1 MFQSVT
7 AELSLVKKGF
17 DRHRGAPPMLHR
29 DNPCSLLLLRIQ
41 WQWAMLENSAK
52 TKEDM
57 AKKTPEANQAMEA
70 KTKDIMANW
79 LVRNQKTIAE
89 LPLVDMP
96 SGGEGEETGLL
107 PLDKFVDMQVKFSE
121 DQTATLSAKSIEI
134 EHALKDLIVQIMEY
148 PLSFVQESVDP
159 AEIAKLSEH
168 FSTTSYKAVQD
179 CTRLS
184 LETIKGRIAARS
196 LATFLFIDKPLFEVS
211 VEMTPKGAK
220 MNPELGEIQTAI
232 NTVVRAV
239 LSCSKQISLW
249 ENDDNYASGKNVFDV
264 VSKDKD
270 VVRVVLMLTGALEGV
285 KRQVYEYMH
294 TMTKYDYLWKDNKK
308 AAYNAFMS
316 KDPSLEDFEAEL
328 KKYDLVEHEIM
339 RIPQKHNIG
348 AIVLETLALKT
359 ALSTEAKTWKKQYAQ
374 NLHGQARTEL
384 ATITEWIEKHTR
396 YLKREL
402 NDLDDVRVAVG
413 YLAAI
418 REKETMLDSRSSAPS
433 SRSTACSPSTT
444 STSRRRRPTRW
455 TTSSTRGAGS
465 RRWPTASTS
474 ISALT
479 RCNTRRPSCATCA
492 CSSSTWPNSAPTSRP
507 TGRACPACR
516 LSRPTSACA
525 SSNGST
531 RSAGAS
537 SRRTRQVKPCSACR
551 SRRTRSSKSL
561 GAARCAQHLRTTGA
575 ARRTS

>member
-1 MFQSVT
+1 MHASAHHCALEISRLRSLDYDILDVKSTHWHDDFSAYKNSVKDLEVMFQNVINTAFKGAPTTQAGVELLDAFTTLSYRDAIKRCVEKEFAEVFQSVT

-57 AKKTPEANQAMEA
+57 AKTTPEANQAMEA

-121 DQTATLSAKSIEI
+121 EQTATLSAKSIEI

-184 LETIKGRIAARS
+184 LETLKGRIAARS

-270 VVRVVLMLTGALEGV
+270 VVRVVLLLTGALEGV

-348 AIVLETLALKT
+348 AIALETLALKT

-402 NDLDDVRVAVG
+402 NDL
-413 YLAAI
+413 
-418 REKETMLDSRSSAPS
+418 
-433 SRSTACSPSTT
+433 STT
-444 STSRRRRPTRW
+444 CASPWATSRPSARRRRC
-455 TTSSTRGAGS
+455 STHGVRPHPREVQPAHQVQ
-465 RRWPTASTS
+465 RRHPE
-474 ISALT
+474 
-479 RCNTRRPSCATCA
+479 
-492 CSSSTWPNSAPTSRP
+492 
-507 TGRACPACR
+507 G
-516 LSRPTSACA
+516 
-525 SSNGST
+525 GD
-531 RSAGAS
+531 
-537 SRRTRQVKPCSACR
+537 
-551 SRRTRSSKSL
+551 
-561 GAARCAQHLRTTGA
+561 
-575 ARRTS
+575 